1 MEIVG
6 KSSFL
11 WWSFLLLWVG
21 FILLNWL
28 TVLEERFFLVCFV
41 LSFLLF
47 FLFFP
52 SKKNPSTAG
61 KQKTTSWAVKSLLQH
76 IYWSFCWTHVLFWF
90 KPMLGC
96 TVVFPSL
103 YQFWRQGH
111 VGQKDHSTRAA
122 TSILLLFEQHWAC
135 PEVKELGLGSGTAHF
150 QPHHQS
156 YVSHSHPSDYC
167 CWSLAGLFPVALF
180 KTVFSSTAYAAP
192 GMVVKVWIEW
202 EHLIL
207 PLTIL
212 LICWWEEIN
221 NMQASPNHMLL
232 TNNA

>member
-122 TSILLLFEQHWAC
+122 TSILLLFEQHWAS
-135 PEVKELGLGSGTAHF
+135 PEVKELGVGVWHCSLPAPPPELRF
-150 QPHHQS
+150 PF
-156 YVSHSHPSDYC
+156 PSI
-167 CWSLAGLFPVALF
+167 W
-180 KTVFSSTAYAAP
+180 
-192 GMVVKVWIEW
+192 
-202 EHLIL
+202 L
-207 PLTIL
+207 PLLKLSWTFP
-212 LICWWEEIN
+212 CC
-221 NMQASPNHMLL
+221 
-232 TNNA
+232 TF